1 MESKH
6 KQELETEDTEMQAR
20 YSFKGGQR
28 GRYAHLFPPG
38 PHVVILSPDVAAA
51 FPDSDSVNEALRKL
65 LASEKA
71 AT

>member
-1 MESKH
+1 MESEQ
-6 KQELETEDTEMQAR
+6 KQELEMEDTDMQAH

-28 GRYAHLFPPG
+28 GRYAHLFPQV

-65 LASEKA
+65 LAADKV
-71 AT
+71 